1 MKVPWFHAS
10 HAKMETFVFSS
21 SKAFFWKN
29 EECLLTNGR
38 KLSHVLL
45 TPEKSKEWNLISRH
59 EIWGKTMTLPPW
71 FYLCHVTQETRTK
84 SGFFSF
90 FLSLCSKKLTW
101 RLARQ
106 STTETSESWN
116 INKITISSQV
126 EINLCKLSHK
136 NPRQK
141 TLMIL
146 SHLSKLLQTYLSISQ
161 HLAIVDIF
169 RVYFKKAGLLAS
181 QLLRSF
187 SSRQKRQFF
196 YNYCYFLFPQ
206 KLAEWP
212 LSLTRQLHS
221 LCVAAIYEQMSKPSA
236 ASSPRSSSG

>member
-1 MKVPWFHAS
+1 MPAMPKWKLS
-10 HAKMETFVFSS
+10 YFSRR
-21 SKAFFWKN
+21 ARPRKN

-84 SGFFSF
+84 SGFFSC

-106 STTETSESWN
+106 STTTETSESWN

-169 RVYFKKAGLLAS
+169 RVYFKKS
-181 QLLRSF
+181 RITRF
-187 SSRQKRQFF
+187 ST
-196 YNYCYFLFPQ
+196 PQ
-206 KLAEWP
+206 EL
-212 LSLTRQLHS
+212 Q
-221 LCVAAIYEQMSKPSA
+221 
-236 ASSPRSSSG
+236 